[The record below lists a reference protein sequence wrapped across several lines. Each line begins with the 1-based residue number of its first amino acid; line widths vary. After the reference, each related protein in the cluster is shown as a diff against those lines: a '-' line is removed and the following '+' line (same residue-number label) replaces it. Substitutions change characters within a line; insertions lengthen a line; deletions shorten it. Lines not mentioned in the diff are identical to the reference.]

1 MMIFIVI
8 EAKVV
13 VFDIVRIIEQYP
25 KRAYGIVAFNTHPKR
40 VIVDQIE
47 LVRNDHPSLNRYL
60 FQQEATYEDL
70 FVKNLENVQGG

>member
-25 KRAYGIVAFNTHPKR
+25 KRAYGIVALNTHQKR
-40 VIVDQIE
+40 IIEDQIE
-47 LVRNDHPSLNRYL
+47 LVRNDHPSFNRYL
-60 FQQEATYEDL
+60 IQQEATYEDL